1 MDNVT
6 SIALSRLVAQQR
18 ASDVTAT
25 NLANSAT
32 PGFHAER
39 VVFSDWL
46 VKARGATVPGNG
58 TIAFTQD
65 RATYRDAQTGPL
77 QHTAN
82 PLDLAIG
89 GDGYFSVQTPNGVRL
104 TRFGHFSTSS
114 IGDIVDGQGNALLT
128 STGGHLRLGATDHE
142 ITIASDGTLT
152 TNNGQIGRIGIVK
165 PNNDHSLRAEGG
177 QLSAA
182 TAPTQIVAQPK
193 LIQGAVEGSNIQPTL
208 ELTRM
213 MSDLREFQFTS
224 ELVQAE
230 ADRQRSAIDKLT
242 QTRS

>member
-1 MDNVT
+1 MDNVS

-18 ASDVTAT
+18 ANDVTAT
-25 NLANSAT
+25 NLANAAT
-32 PGFHAER
+32 PGFYAER

-46 VKARGATVPGNG
+46 VRARGPTASGNA

-65 RATYRDAQTGPL
+65 RATYRDIRPGPL

-82 PLDLAIG
+82 PLDIAIG

-104 TRFGHFSTSS
+104 TRGGHFSTSANGE
-114 IGDIVDGQGNALLT
+114 IIDGQGNALLT
-128 STGGHLRLGATDHE
+128 NSGGKLRLAPTDGE
-142 ITIASDGTLT
+142 VTIAADGTVT
-152 TNNGQIGRIGIVK
+152 SNNRPIGSIGVVK
-165 PNNDHSLRAEGG
+165 PDNDQALRAEGNL
-177 QLSAA
+177 LSSVS
-182 TAPTQIVAQPK
+182 TQTKPVANPK
-193 LIQGAVEGSNIQPTL
+193 LIQGAIEGSNIQPTL

-230 ADRQRSAIDKLT
+230 ADQQRSAIDKLT
-242 QTRS
+242 QARS

>member
-18 ASDVTAT
+18 ANDVSAT
-25 NLANSAT
+25 NLANAAT

-39 VVFSDWL
+39 MVFSDWL
-46 VKARGATVPGNG
+46 VRARGTAAPGNAI
-58 TIAFTQD
+58 IAFTQD
-65 RATYRDAQTGPL
+65 RATYRDTQTGPL

-104 TRFGHFSTSS
+104 TRAGHFSTSS
-114 IGDIVDGQGNALLT
+114 TGDIVDGQGNALLAA
-128 STGGHLRLGATDHE
+128 TGGHLRLGPTDHD
-142 ITIASDGTLT
+142 ITVAGDGTLA

-165 PNNDHSLRAEGG
+165 PDNDQTLRAEGG
-177 QLSAA
+177 QLSSAGMPTNPVA
-182 TAPTQIVAQPK
+182 TPK
-193 LIQGAVEGSNIQPTL
+193 LIQGAIEGSNIQPTL

>member
-18 ASDVTAT
+18 ATDVTAA
-25 NLANSAT
+25 NLANAAT

-46 VKARGATVPGNG
+46 VKARGTAISSNG

-65 RATYRDAQTGPL
+65 RATYRDPLPGPL
-77 QHTAN
+77 QHTVN
-82 PLDLAIG
+82 PLDFAIG
-89 GDGYFSVQTPNGVRL
+89 GDGYFSVQTANGVRL
-104 TRFGHFSTSS
+104 TRAGHFSTSKN
-114 IGDIVDGQGNALLT
+114 GEIVDGQGNALLT
-128 STGGHLRLGATDHE
+128 VTGGRLRLGPTDRD
-142 ITIASDGTLT
+142 ITVAGDGTMST
-152 TNNGQIGRIGIVK
+152 SNGQIGRIGIVK
-165 PNNDHSLRAEGG
+165 PDNDQTLRAEGG
-177 QLSAA
+177 QLSSSSTPTKPVAA
-182 TAPTQIVAQPK
+182 PK
-193 LIQGAVEGSNIQPTL
+193 LIQGAIENSNIQPVL

-213 MSDLREFQFTS
+213 MTDLREFQFTS

-230 ADRQRSAIDKLT
+230 ADRQHSAIEKLI